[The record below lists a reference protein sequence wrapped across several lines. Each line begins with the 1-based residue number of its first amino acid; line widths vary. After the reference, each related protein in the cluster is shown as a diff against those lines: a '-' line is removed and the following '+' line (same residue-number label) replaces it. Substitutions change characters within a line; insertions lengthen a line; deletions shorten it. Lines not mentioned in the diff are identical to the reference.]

1 MTRTLTA
8 RWVLPAAGPPLE
20 GGLVTIRDGKIEAVE
35 PHGARAT
42 DDDLGNVAI
51 IPGLVNPHTHLDLSG
66 ARGLIPTTD
75 PEHFTDWLKGV
86 IAYRKT
92 LSPEQVQVDIRTGLA
107 ECLKYGTTL
116 IGDIASGGA
125 SWDVVTKA
133 AVRGVVF
140 FEMIG
145 LTKERAKEAYDH
157 FVEWLRHVLKRKG
170 NCRFAQ
176 SPHAPYSAYGPV
188 YVTASPW
195 SCPSAIHLA
204 ETRQEEELVEHGR
217 GPFVQFLNDLGIWPV
232 PKESFASWHITVIGS
247 SSLNPAH
254 QLAQEKNYYRLPPV
268 LFIHANYLPIDSPIG
283 TNQTVVYCPRTH
295 AAFGHPPH
303 PFREFLKRGVRVCL
317 GTDSLASNPDLDIL
331 AEARFVHA
339 KYPDFPGE
347 QLLKMV
353 TLAGAEALGWADECG
368 SLEPVKY
375 ADLVAVPLPDRD
387 GDPYELLFSGELG
400 DQHRRT
406 MFRGEWRH

>member
-8 RWVLPAAGPPLE
+8 RWVFPAAGPPLE
-20 GGLVTIRDGKIEAVE
+20 GGLLTIRDDKIEAVE
-35 PHGARAT
+35 RPGTRAA

-66 ARGLIPTTD
+66 ARGLIPPTD
-75 PEHFTDWLKGV
+75 PDHLTDWLKGV

-92 LSPEQVQVDIRTGLA
+92 RSPEQVQEDIRTGLA
-107 ECLKYGTTL
+107 ECLRFGTTL

-125 SWDVVTKA
+125 SWDAMVGT
-133 AVRGVVF
+133 AVRGIVF
-140 FEMIG
+140 RELIG
-145 LTKERAKEAYDH
+145 FHSFDWQDQYFNSHAWLIDHCNTSTCRAA
-157 FVEWLRHVLKRKG
+157 V
-170 NCRFAQ
+170 
-176 SPHAPYSAYGPV
+176 SPHAPYTVRSALFVFVHDRVSKDRIP
-188 YVTASPW
+188 T
-195 SCPSAIHLA
+195 AIHLGESPA
-204 ETRQEEELVEHGR
+204 EVDLVRHRKGAFI
-217 GPFVQFLNDLGIWPV
+217 PFLSAFQFDQWDMLIG
-232 PKESFASWHITVIGS
+232 SFADLVNMPKSCA
-247 SSLNPAH
+247 P
-254 QLAQEKNYYRLPPV
+254 K
-268 LFIHANYLPIDSPIG
+268 LFIHCNYIPVDTPFHPNHS
-283 TNQTVVYCPRTH
+283 VVYCPRTH

-303 PFREFLKRGVRVCL
+303 PFREFLKRGVRVCF

-368 SLEPVKY
+368 SLEPGKS

-387 GDPYELLFSGELG
+387 GDPYELLFSGELATAP
-400 DQHRRT
+400 RRT
-406 MFRGEWRH
+406 MFRGEWRL